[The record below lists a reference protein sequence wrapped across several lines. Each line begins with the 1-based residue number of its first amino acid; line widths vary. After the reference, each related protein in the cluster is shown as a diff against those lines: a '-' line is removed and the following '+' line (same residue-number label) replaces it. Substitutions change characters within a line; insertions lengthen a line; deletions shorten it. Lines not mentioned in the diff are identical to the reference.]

1 MVPPTRPWTKLS
13 DNCPRVDGEGKWD
26 EGKKKYVEEPAC
38 NVLRKRL
45 AEGQRLTDAQWC
57 KALLDAGVIRVRNR
71 WPEGEDFAI
80 SMRQSGWL
88 GVAEIRMKPR
98 TNGLKEAKVGRLF
111 QLTCGTC
118 MAWDYQAALCQPLGR
133 LPPGKHKIVF
143 DVTVERGE
151 EGRMYGEETKP
162 TLPPGILWKGEM
174 SFDVEVVKSVDDCV
188 APVKNGATDQAVRN
202 ALGIAFSEWYIDGK
216 TRSTAIFVID
226 PDVKDSPLLAD
237 TALSL
242 KVEILKDGRAVD
254 ELHVT
259 ASDFDRLALA
269 ASVSKGDRKSIGF
282 CPLTSAPATLEGKQE
297 DCKSWSIRVSGTSKD
312 VVYLW
317 DAKRR
322 WNGSV
327 EIPIDELIERER
339 ARTKGKERVWIWTP
353 SLR

>member
-1 MVPPTRPWTKLS
+1 MRRSIPIILLPGLLLCSCAPNDSHGDGVGMNQVPVGGSADASLGKIIGQL
-13 DNCPRVDGEGKWD
+13 PRVDGEGKWD

-38 NVLRKRL
+38 NALRKRL

-111 QLTCGTC
+111 QSTCGTC

-174 SFDVEVVKSVDDCV
+174 SFDVEVVKSVERLCCPREKWSHGPSGPQRPGDRLQRV
-188 APVKNGATDQAVRN
+188 VYRRQN
-202 ALGIAFSEWYIDGK
+202 AIDGNLRDRPRRQRLSAARRYGLVAESRDPQR
-216 TRSTAIFVID
+216 RSR
-226 PDVKDSPLLAD
+226 
-237 TALSL
+237 
-242 KVEILKDGRAVD
+242 G
-254 ELHVT
+254 
-259 ASDFDRLALA
+259 
-269 ASVSKGDRKSIGF
+269 G
-282 CPLTSAPATLEGKQE
+282 
-297 DCKSWSIRVSGTSKD
+297 
-312 VVYLW
+312 
-317 DAKRR
+317 
-322 WNGSV
+322 
-327 EIPIDELIERER
+327 
-339 ARTKGKERVWIWTP
+339 
-353 SLR
+353 